1 MQTENK
7 TETFVVTEKQV
18 NGMPKFGYC
27 AIDEVKKNEKIIET
41 HDNFSSAAL
50 GSFRCYMAYCHS
62 LELPKVYAVY
72 LDNSSS
78 LGMNYAFGNVIYL
91 HEAQNDEFFKT
102 RKIIFISE
110 NWETCNELCVKI
122 GDLEQARFNRIN
134 GI

>member
-1 MQTENK
+1 MQTEN
-7 TETFVVTEKQV
+7 ET
-18 NGMPKFGYC
+18 
-27 AIDEVKKNEKIIET
+27 KKIV
-41 HDNFSSAAL
+41 F
-50 GSFRCYMAYCHS
+50 
-62 LELPKVYAVY
+62 AVY

-91 HEAQNDEFFKT
+91 SDAQTDEYFRT

-110 NWETCNELCVKI
+110 NWASCNELCQEI